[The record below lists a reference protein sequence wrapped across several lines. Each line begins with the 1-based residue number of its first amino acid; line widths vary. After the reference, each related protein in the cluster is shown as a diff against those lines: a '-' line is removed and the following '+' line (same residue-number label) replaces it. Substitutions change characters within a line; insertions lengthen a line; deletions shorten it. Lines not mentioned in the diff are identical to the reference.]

1 MSSLV
6 GIPIGVWL
14 GSTRFPGRSFL
25 SVFIQTGMALPPVVV
40 GLLVYLLLSRSG
52 PFGGLGWLFTVQAM
66 IIAQVVLTLPFVVG
80 ITMASIAAVPPDLF
94 LQVRSLGASP
104 WQARWTV
111 LREARSGVAL
121 ALATALG
128 RSFSEVGA
136 VLMVGGNI
144 ERHTRV
150 LTTAIMLETS
160 RGRFGLALALV
171 PSSWLLRSPPTSPS
185 SACTEDRH
193 HERRSDPTLAGRD
206 PPVRFRLRSEGER
219 TRHLR
224 RRDRLCPGSDGAG
237 KSTLLRLL
245 SGLEPPSSGEILV
258 FGQREQCRTPQLAR
272 LRRVTMV
279 FQHPLSVTGS
289 EGTTFS
295 ARWGPVRND
304 CVSVRWYPAG
314 WLGSLADRL

>member
-1 MSSLV
+1 MIDAYATELGDILWRSLQVSGVDVVVSSLV

-14 GSTRFPGRSFL
+14 GSTRFRGRSFL
-25 SVFIQTGMALPPVVV
+25 SVLIQTGMALPPVVV

-94 LQVRSLGASP
+94 LQVRSLGANP

-160 RGRFGLALALV
+160 RGRFGLALALGAI
-171 PSSWLLRSPPTSPS
+171 LM
-185 SACTEDRH
+185 A
-193 HERRSDPTLAGRD
+193 LALAANIAI
-206 PPVRFRLRSEGER
+206 FRLHGR
-219 TRHLR
+219 
-224 RRDRLCPGSDGAG
+224 
-237 KSTLLRLL
+237 
-245 SGLEPPSSGEILV
+245 
-258 FGQREQCRTPQLAR
+258 
-272 LRRVTMV
+272 
-279 FQHPLSVTGS
+279 
-289 EGTTFS
+289 
-295 ARWGPVRND
+295 
-304 CVSVRWYPAG
+304 PAP
-314 WLGSLADRL
+314 

>member
-1 MSSLV
+1 MIDAYATELGDILWRSLQVSGVAVVVSSLV

-14 GSTRFPGRSFL
+14 GSTRFRGRSFL
-25 SVFIQTGMALPPVVV
+25 SVLIQTGMALPPVVV

-111 LREARSGVAL
+111 LREARSGVVL

-144 ERHTRV
+144 ERHNRV

-160 RGRFGLALALV
+160 RGRFGLALALGAI
-171 PSSWLLRSPPTSPS
+171 LM
-185 SACTEDRH
+185 A
-193 HERRSDPTLAGRD
+193 LALAANIAI
-206 PPVRFRLRSEGER
+206 FRLHGR
-219 TRHLR
+219 
-224 RRDRLCPGSDGAG
+224 
-237 KSTLLRLL
+237 
-245 SGLEPPSSGEILV
+245 
-258 FGQREQCRTPQLAR
+258 
-272 LRRVTMV
+272 
-279 FQHPLSVTGS
+279 
-289 EGTTFS
+289 
-295 ARWGPVRND
+295 
-304 CVSVRWYPAG
+304 PAP
-314 WLGSLADRL
+314 

>member
-1 MSSLV
+1 VIDAYATELGDILWRSLQVSGVAVVVSSLV

-14 GSTRFPGRSFL
+14 GSTRFRGRSFL
-25 SVFIQTGMALPPVVV
+25 SVLIQTGMALPPVVV

-80 ITMASIAAVPPDLF
+80 ITMTSIAAVPPDLF

-111 LREARSGVAL
+111 LREARSGVVL

-144 ERHTRV
+144 EGHTRV

-160 RGRFGLALALV
+160 RGRFGLALALGAI
-171 PSSWLLRSPPTSPS
+171 LM
-185 SACTEDRH
+185 A
-193 HERRSDPTLAGRD
+193 LALAANIAI
-206 PPVRFRLRSEGER
+206 FRLHGR
-219 TRHLR
+219 
-224 RRDRLCPGSDGAG
+224 
-237 KSTLLRLL
+237 
-245 SGLEPPSSGEILV
+245 
-258 FGQREQCRTPQLAR
+258 
-272 LRRVTMV
+272 
-279 FQHPLSVTGS
+279 
-289 EGTTFS
+289 
-295 ARWGPVRND
+295 
-304 CVSVRWYPAG
+304 PAP
-314 WLGSLADRL
+314 

>member
-1 MSSLV
+1 VIDAYATELGDILWRSLQVSGVAVIVSSLV

-25 SVFIQTGMALPPVVV
+25 SVLIQTGMALPPVVL
-40 GLLVYLLLSRSG
+40 GLLYLLLSRSG
-52 PFGGLGWLFTVQAM
+52 PFGGHGWLFTVQAM

-111 LREARSGVAL
+111 LREARSGVVL

-150 LTTAIMLETS
+150 LTTAIVLETS
-160 RGRFGLALALV
+160 RGRFGLALALGAI
-171 PSSWLLRSPPTSPS
+171 LM
-185 SACTEDRH
+185 A
-193 HERRSDPTLAGRD
+193 LALAAN
-206 PPVRFRLRSEGER
+206 VAIFRLHGR
-219 TRHLR
+219 
-224 RRDRLCPGSDGAG
+224 
-237 KSTLLRLL
+237 
-245 SGLEPPSSGEILV
+245 
-258 FGQREQCRTPQLAR
+258 
-272 LRRVTMV
+272 
-279 FQHPLSVTGS
+279 
-289 EGTTFS
+289 
-295 ARWGPVRND
+295 
-304 CVSVRWYPAG
+304 PAP
-314 WLGSLADRL
+314 

>member
-1 MSSLV
+1 MIDAYATELGDILWRSLQVSGVAVVVSSLV

-14 GSTRFPGRSFL
+14 GSTRFRGRSFL
-25 SVFIQTGMALPPVVV
+25 SVLIQTGMALPPVVV

-66 IIAQVVLTLPFVVG
+66 IIAQVVLTFPFVVG

-111 LREARSGVAL
+111 LREARSGVVL

-160 RGRFGLALALV
+160 RGRFGLALALGAI
-171 PSSWLLRSPPTSPS
+171 LM
-185 SACTEDRH
+185 A
-193 HERRSDPTLAGRD
+193 LALAANIAI
-206 PPVRFRLRSEGER
+206 FRLHGR
-219 TRHLR
+219 
-224 RRDRLCPGSDGAG
+224 
-237 KSTLLRLL
+237 
-245 SGLEPPSSGEILV
+245 
-258 FGQREQCRTPQLAR
+258 
-272 LRRVTMV
+272 
-279 FQHPLSVTGS
+279 
-289 EGTTFS
+289 
-295 ARWGPVRND
+295 
-304 CVSVRWYPAG
+304 PAP
-314 WLGSLADRL
+314 

>member
-1 MSSLV
+1 VIDAYATELGDILWRSLQVSGVAVVVSSLV

-14 GSTRFPGRSFL
+14 GSTRFRGRSFL
-25 SVFIQTGMALPPVVV
+25 SVLIQTGMALPPVVV

-111 LREARSGVAL
+111 LREARSGVVL

-160 RGRFGLALALV
+160 RGRFGLALALGAI
-171 PSSWLLRSPPTSPS
+171 LM
-185 SACTEDRH
+185 A
-193 HERRSDPTLAGRD
+193 LALAANIAI
-206 PPVRFRLRSEGER
+206 FRLHGR
-219 TRHLR
+219 
-224 RRDRLCPGSDGAG
+224 
-237 KSTLLRLL
+237 
-245 SGLEPPSSGEILV
+245 
-258 FGQREQCRTPQLAR
+258 
-272 LRRVTMV
+272 
-279 FQHPLSVTGS
+279 
-289 EGTTFS
+289 
-295 ARWGPVRND
+295 
-304 CVSVRWYPAG
+304 PAP
-314 WLGSLADRL
+314 

>member
-1 MSSLV
+1 
-6 GIPIGVWL
+6 
-14 GSTRFPGRSFL
+14 
-25 SVFIQTGMALPPVVV
+25 MALPPVVL

-52 PFGGLGWLFTVQAM
+52 PFGGHGWLFTVQAM

-160 RGRFGLALALV
+160 RGRFGLALALGAI
-171 PSSWLLRSPPTSPS
+171 LM
-185 SACTEDRH
+185 A
-193 HERRSDPTLAGRD
+193 LALAANIAI
-206 PPVRFRLRSEGER
+206 FRLHGR
-219 TRHLR
+219 
-224 RRDRLCPGSDGAG
+224 
-237 KSTLLRLL
+237 
-245 SGLEPPSSGEILV
+245 
-258 FGQREQCRTPQLAR
+258 
-272 LRRVTMV
+272 
-279 FQHPLSVTGS
+279 
-289 EGTTFS
+289 
-295 ARWGPVRND
+295 
-304 CVSVRWYPAG
+304 PAP
-314 WLGSLADRL
+314 

>member
-1 MSSLV
+1 VIDAYATELGDILWRSLQVSGVAVIVSSLV

-25 SVFIQTGMALPPVVV
+25 SVLIQTGMALPPVVV

-80 ITMASIAAVPPDLF
+80 ITMTSIAAVPPDLF

-111 LREARSGVAL
+111 LREARSGVVL

-150 LTTAIMLETS
+150 LTTAIVLETS
-160 RGRFGLALALV
+160 RGRFGLALALGAI
-171 PSSWLLRSPPTSPS
+171 LM
-185 SACTEDRH
+185 A
-193 HERRSDPTLAGRD
+193 LALAAN
-206 PPVRFRLRSEGER
+206 VAIFRLHGR
-219 TRHLR
+219 
-224 RRDRLCPGSDGAG
+224 
-237 KSTLLRLL
+237 
-245 SGLEPPSSGEILV
+245 
-258 FGQREQCRTPQLAR
+258 
-272 LRRVTMV
+272 
-279 FQHPLSVTGS
+279 
-289 EGTTFS
+289 
-295 ARWGPVRND
+295 
-304 CVSVRWYPAG
+304 PAP
-314 WLGSLADRL
+314 

>member
-1 MSSLV
+1 MIDAYATELGDILWRSLQVSGVAVVVSSLV

-25 SVFIQTGMALPPVVV
+25 SVLIQTGMALPPVVV

-80 ITMASIAAVPPDLF
+80 ITMTSIAAVPPDLF

-111 LREARSGVAL
+111 LREARSGVVL

-160 RGRFGLALALV
+160 RGRFGLALALGAI
-171 PSSWLLRSPPTSPS
+171 LM
-185 SACTEDRH
+185 A
-193 HERRSDPTLAGRD
+193 LALAAN
-206 PPVRFRLRSEGER
+206 V
-219 TRHLR
+219 
-224 RRDRLCPGSDGAG
+224 AI
-237 KSTLLRLL
+237 LRLH
-245 SGLEPPSSGEILV
+245 G
-258 FGQREQCRTPQLAR
+258 R
-272 LRRVTMV
+272 
-279 FQHPLSVTGS
+279 
-289 EGTTFS
+289 
-295 ARWGPVRND
+295 
-304 CVSVRWYPAG
+304 PAP
-314 WLGSLADRL
+314 

>member
-1 MSSLV
+1 MIDAYATELGDILWRSLQVSGVAVIVSSLV

-25 SVFIQTGMALPPVVV
+25 SVLIQTGMALPPVVL

-111 LREARSGVAL
+111 LREARSGVVL

-160 RGRFGLALALV
+160 RGRFGLALALGAI
-171 PSSWLLRSPPTSPS
+171 LM
-185 SACTEDRH
+185 A
-193 HERRSDPTLAGRD
+193 LALAANIAI
-206 PPVRFRLRSEGER
+206 FRLHGR
-219 TRHLR
+219 
-224 RRDRLCPGSDGAG
+224 
-237 KSTLLRLL
+237 
-245 SGLEPPSSGEILV
+245 
-258 FGQREQCRTPQLAR
+258 
-272 LRRVTMV
+272 
-279 FQHPLSVTGS
+279 
-289 EGTTFS
+289 
-295 ARWGPVRND
+295 
-304 CVSVRWYPAG
+304 PAP
-314 WLGSLADRL
+314 

>member
-1 MSSLV
+1 
-6 GIPIGVWL
+6 
-14 GSTRFPGRSFL
+14 
-25 SVFIQTGMALPPVVV
+25 MALPPVVV

-80 ITMASIAAVPPDLF
+80 ITMTSIAAVPPDLF

-111 LREARSGVAL
+111 LREARSGVVL

-160 RGRFGLALALV
+160 RGRFGLALGTILMAL
-171 PSSWLLRSPPTSPS
+171 S
-185 SACTEDRH
+185 
-193 HERRSDPTLAGRD
+193 LAAN
-206 PPVRFRLRSEGER
+206 VAIFRLHGR
-219 TRHLR
+219 
-224 RRDRLCPGSDGAG
+224 
-237 KSTLLRLL
+237 
-245 SGLEPPSSGEILV
+245 
-258 FGQREQCRTPQLAR
+258 
-272 LRRVTMV
+272 
-279 FQHPLSVTGS
+279 
-289 EGTTFS
+289 
-295 ARWGPVRND
+295 
-304 CVSVRWYPAG
+304 PAP
-314 WLGSLADRL
+314 

>member
-1 MSSLV
+1 MIDAYATELGDILWRSLQVSGVAVVVSSLV

-14 GSTRFPGRSFL
+14 GSTRFRGRSFL
-25 SVFIQTGMALPPVVV
+25 SVLIQTGMALPPVVV

-111 LREARSGVAL
+111 LREARSGVVL

-160 RGRFGLALALV
+160 RGRFGLALALGAI
-171 PSSWLLRSPPTSPS
+171 LM
-185 SACTEDRH
+185 A
-193 HERRSDPTLAGRD
+193 LALAANIAI
-206 PPVRFRLRSEGER
+206 FRLHGR
-219 TRHLR
+219 
-224 RRDRLCPGSDGAG
+224 
-237 KSTLLRLL
+237 
-245 SGLEPPSSGEILV
+245 
-258 FGQREQCRTPQLAR
+258 
-272 LRRVTMV
+272 
-279 FQHPLSVTGS
+279 
-289 EGTTFS
+289 
-295 ARWGPVRND
+295 
-304 CVSVRWYPAG
+304 PAP
-314 WLGSLADRL
+314 

>member
-1 MSSLV
+1 VIDAYATELGDILWRSLQVSGVAVVVSSLV

-25 SVFIQTGMALPPVVV
+25 SVLIQTGMALPPVVV

-80 ITMASIAAVPPDLF
+80 ITMASITAVPPDLF

-111 LREARSGVAL
+111 LRETRSGVVL

-160 RGRFGLALALV
+160 RGRFGLALALGAI
-171 PSSWLLRSPPTSPS
+171 LM
-185 SACTEDRH
+185 A
-193 HERRSDPTLAGRD
+193 LALAANIAI
-206 PPVRFRLRSEGER
+206 FRLHGR
-219 TRHLR
+219 
-224 RRDRLCPGSDGAG
+224 
-237 KSTLLRLL
+237 
-245 SGLEPPSSGEILV
+245 
-258 FGQREQCRTPQLAR
+258 
-272 LRRVTMV
+272 
-279 FQHPLSVTGS
+279 
-289 EGTTFS
+289 
-295 ARWGPVRND
+295 
-304 CVSVRWYPAG
+304 PAP
-314 WLGSLADRL
+314 

>member
-1 MSSLV
+1 VIDAYATELGDILWRSLQVSGVAVIVSSLV

-25 SVFIQTGMALPPVVV
+25 SVLIQTGMALPPVVL

-52 PFGGLGWLFTVQAM
+52 PFGGHGWLFTVQAM

-111 LREARSGVAL
+111 LREARSGVVL

-160 RGRFGLALALV
+160 RGRFGLALALGAI
-171 PSSWLLRSPPTSPS
+171 LM
-185 SACTEDRH
+185 A
-193 HERRSDPTLAGRD
+193 LALAANIAI
-206 PPVRFRLRSEGER
+206 FRLHGR
-219 TRHLR
+219 
-224 RRDRLCPGSDGAG
+224 
-237 KSTLLRLL
+237 
-245 SGLEPPSSGEILV
+245 
-258 FGQREQCRTPQLAR
+258 
-272 LRRVTMV
+272 
-279 FQHPLSVTGS
+279 
-289 EGTTFS
+289 
-295 ARWGPVRND
+295 
-304 CVSVRWYPAG
+304 PAP
-314 WLGSLADRL
+314 